1 MSAPAAPSPRASRH
15 LRAARG
21 SNSQMRPAPPPAGAS
36 ATTPRAPPASA
47 RFAGGAEGISPPLF
61 ASARGA
67 RGSAAGYSRFL
78 VSEAIKGAINGAI
91 KGTVAG
97 LAQRTATDDVDSVT
111 VQRMA
116 RLATTPSPEAVPAE
130 RAGTPSEK
138 RASTQNDAPP
148 PRDPAIRPE
157 SGTAA
162 AALMEVS
169 WTGAWA
175 DDLPPGHAGAF
186 GDESMAT
193 FRDSDS
199 DSDSEDEAGNPAD
212 RSANS
217 ADKTYRLDPSYFPD
231 NTFAPIHRPPTP
243 QNGRLGLVGVS
254 PRNQSKSSV
263 QVQFPCGAQQRLSQ
277 AEAGA
282 ARRRRRKSAEA
293 KVQKARYEQAGQAS
307 TSALVLPMVH
317 SPRPPRYM

>member
-1 MSAPAAPSPRASRH
+1 MSVPVAPSPRASRH

-47 RFAGGAEGISPPLF
+47 RVIAGGAEGISPPLF

-78 VSEAIKGAINGAI
+78 VSEAIKGAI

-97 LAQRTATDDVDSVT
+97 LAQRTATDDSVT
-111 VQRMA
+111 VQRMV

-130 RAGTPSEK
+130 RAGTPGEK
-138 RASTQNDAPP
+138 RASTPNDAPP

-199 DSDSEDEAGNPAD
+199 DSDSEDEAGNRAE
-212 RSANS
+212 RSAANS
-217 ADKTYRLDPSYFPD
+217 ADKTYRLDPSFFPD
-231 NTFAPIHRPPTP
+231 NTFAPMHRPPTP

-254 PRNQSKSSV
+254 PRDHSKSSV